1 MVPLQPDLAKRL
13 LAGFS
18 LEEIRAL
25 FEAVARSALSAEE
38 NCLRQALVEER
49 TVREVK

>member
-1 MVPLQPDLAKRL
+1 MVPLQPDMANRL

-25 FEAVARSALSAEE
+25 FEAVARSAVSAEE
-38 NCLRQALVEER
+38 NCLRKALVEEQ
-49 TVREVK
+49 VAREVK